1 MILSRRTAPLL
12 LSIVL
17 ASLTACDSGFFA
29 LKSEEST
36 SDLSHDEA
44 KTPSKAEESERDAND
59 PGSSR
64 LADRQDLS
72 KHVPPGTVLP
82 PDSPRENDQDLSASN
97 PKVDE
102 GSIGNVGDAT
112 SGPASVRPHVNAP
125 NSFADLVEQ
134 VQPAVVNVYTEQVI
148 PQREVRI
155 DPIYGPYSVTRP
167 HRATSL
173 GSGFIFDKEGYILT
187 NTHVIA
193 GARTVKVSTVDGT
206 EISAAIIGTDPA
218 TDIALLKI
226 RPFEGMKVLP
236 LGDSDQ
242 VRVGDW
248 LMAVGNPFGL
258 QSTVTTGILSARGR
272 RDVPI
277 GGQVRYIDFLQTD
290 ASINPGNSGGPLIA
304 MDGTVVGINTAIN
317 AQGQGIGFA
326 IPINMTRFVLEDLRS
341 GRAVSRSWLGV
352 QVAEAP
358 RDAQGQKQRGALIAA
373 IVREGPAATA
383 GIRPGDIV
391 TQLGEHEIHGPQDLS
406 WLASTAGVDTEIP
419 VVVRRDQQELRMMVR
434 MGQMPN

>member
-1 MILSRRTAPLL
+1 MTRSRRISTLL
-12 LSIVL
+12 LTLTL
-17 ASLTACDSGFFA
+17 ASLAACDSGFFA
-29 LKSEEST
+29 IKSNDSATEDAAQPHDSEESEGHT
-36 SDLSHDEA
+36 SK
-44 KTPSKAEESERDAND
+44 KTEP
-59 PGSSR
+59 
-64 LADRQDLS
+64 QDLS
-72 KHVPPGTVLP
+72 IHIPTGSVTQPTTTQPPKENAQKP
-82 PDSPRENDQDLSASN
+82 SPDPNA
-97 PKVDE
+97 
-102 GSIGNVGDAT
+102 
-112 SGPASVRPHVNAP
+112 PAFEERTPDHAKAQPIRPHLSAP

-173 GSGFIFDKEGYILT
+173 GSGFIFDEEGYILT
-187 NTHVIA
+187 NTHVID

-236 LGDSDQ
+236 LGDSDH

-352 QVAEAP
+352 QVAEPP

-373 IVREGPAATA
+373 IVRDGPAASA
-383 GIRPGDIV
+383 GMRPGDIV
-391 TQLGEHEIHGPQDLS
+391 IQLGEHEIQNPQDLS
-406 WLASTAGVDTEIP
+406 WLASTAGVNTEVP
-419 VVVRRDQQELRMMVR
+419 VIVRRNQEEIHLTVR